1 MQRCPP
7 AILSYQRPQYGGPD
21 GRIPLRYPRQSPWAT
36 TPLTRVQTLRGLVAG
51 VVASLTGLS
60 LFAEAGA
67 KGKGKGKKTRR
78 RRRRTRRSWFAP
90 VRRRAARKQK
100 VKDPSALINQNPRCN
115 YGGGCTHQPL
125 RRDRAAATGVSPR
138 ATGHHLCRRVRP
150 AAQQLQSAGQRP
162 RFAGRPVCPMA
173 PALACAPWRWSGG
186 GCTQSRTCATTSEGQ
201 SICIVIPSV
210 CGTLQPC
217 PVTTSCPQGSACIA
231 CGMAGLRCVQV
242 GVCP

>member
-1 MQRCPP
+1 M
-7 AILSYQRPQYGGPD
+7 D
-21 GRIPLRYPRQSPWAT
+21 GSHFDTLVRALAT
-36 TPLTRVQTLRGLVAG
+36 TRLTRVQTLRGLVAG

-78 RRRRTRRSWFAP
+78 RRRKNKKKLVCTCSTTGCTQ
-90 VRRRAARKQK
+90 QK
-100 VKDPSALINQNPRCN
+100 VKNASALINQNPRCN
-115 YGGGCTHQPL
+115 YGGGCTTNPC
-125 RRDRAAATGVSPR
+125 AATVPPPLACLPEPQ
-138 ATGHHLCRRVRP
+138 ATTC
-150 AAQQLQSAGQRP
+150 AAGCGQRLNNCNQP
-162 RFAGRPVCPMA
+162 VSCPCPSGQTCLPNGTCARPCTLGGME
-173 PALACAPWRWSGG
+173 CG

-242 GVCP
+242 GICP